1 MSDIAGVSSVVENL
15 RDHLLVELAEQELV
29 EFKNTLHL
37 LIYVTGVVLAIAKV
51 SITCALERLVQ
62 QAIVDLAKVL
72 LQANSLVVGLL
83 VVLIRPLGIFVFL
96 VVLAEEGILVDLQ
109 LAKDTIDDSLIGILE
124 TVSNRWTD
132 GQEIIRTAFSL
143 LIAAFDFL
151 ALAMRI
157 FFNSL
162 IVGLVAVALAGLTSM
177 REFVMRPILAGSVR
191 VNMDRWN

>member
-37 LIYVTGVVLAIAKV
+37 LIYVTGVVVAIAKV